1 MFPLKLVRSIVFGDS
16 SIPSNPLL
24 LGQNQHFLQN
34 ANLDDNG
41 DDPSSTTISAHS
53 RSRIPLMLFVPT
65 QELVKDTYR
74 LAKIARDIGMDLNF
88 NPSISHV
95 IFSWPSP
102 SPPPS
107 SQSSSY
113 SSSSSSSS
121 SSCASTSSS
130 SSHCWSLASDSV
142 PLPFPSFATAS
153 LSHLRLL
160 TKLSKGCF
168 KLVFLKNDC
177 SPLEKIESLS
187 NNNWHCTSL
196 SLIFT
201 RTGEKIESMDGF
213 SKALLGMGWTLFKTN
228 NNGNASQNSLNRE
241 VYLYRKTDLN
251 RLCIVKQHPSVNG
264 DSRESCRVRELR
276 LPLLDF
282 RNTPLRILQYILLMT
297 DDIFYL
303 A

>member
-1 MFPLKLVRSIVFGDS
+1 MFPLKLVRSIVFGDNNIS
-16 SIPSNPLL
+16 SNPLL
-24 LGQNQHFLQN
+24 LSQNHRFLQN

-41 DDPSSTTISAHS
+41 DDPSNTTISAHS
-53 RSRIPLMLFVPT
+53 RNRIPLMLFVPT

-102 SPPPS
+102 SPSPPTS
-107 SQSSSY
+107 SQ
-113 SSSSSSSS
+113 SSSSSSS

-130 SSHCWSLASDSV
+130 SSHCWSLANDSV
-142 PLPFPSFATAS
+142 PLPFPSFTTAS

-160 TKLSKGCF
+160 ANLSKGCF
-168 KLVFLKNDC
+168 KLVFLKNGC
-177 SPLEKIESLS
+177 GPIEKVESLS

-201 RTGEKIESMDGF
+201 RTGEKIESMAGF
-213 SKALLGMGWTLFKTN
+213 SKALLGMGWTLFKTH
-228 NNGNASQNSLNRE
+228 NNGNASQDSLNRE

-251 RLCIVKQHPSVNG
+251 RLCIARQLASVNG
-264 DSRESCRVRELR
+264 DFRESCRVRELR
-276 LPLLDF
+276 LPMLDF
-282 RNTPLRILQYILLMT
+282 RNAPLRILQYILLMT
-297 DDIFYL
+297 DDVFYL